1 MRIGPSY
8 QQAAQPVTYPAMD
21 TQSTAQGSVAML
33 LPIMGLVFIAFLVI
47 GLAMPVLPLHV
58 HQGLGF
64 GTFVVGLV
72 AGSQFAASLV
82 SRVWA
87 GRQADTRGA
96 KQAVIAGL
104 LASAAAGLLYLVSL
118 SFVSKPETSVAIL
131 LLGRAV
137 LGAGESFIIT
147 GAQTWGLALAGAR
160 NTGKVLAW
168 MGTAMYAAFALGA
181 PIGTTLYGAYGFT
194 AIALATTLVPLAALL
209 LAAPVR
215 RVTPTARAHAPL
227 SAVIGAVWVPGVG
240 LALSSFGFGAMI
252 AFVSLLFV
260 ARGWTVWPAFTSFAM
275 AFILARV
282 FLGHLA
288 DRFGG
293 ARVALIFV
301 LIEAAGQA
309 VLWAAPWSALG
320 SVGAALTGFGYSLV
334 YPGFGVEA
342 VRRAPPQSRGLA
354 MGAYTAFLDLTLAL
368 ASPLLG
374 LIAGVA
380 GIGSVFLTSAVV
392 VLCAAVIAMR
402 LLTPSM
408 RRAGAI
414 RGLASGKLIDTLP
427 TSLAAKAK

>member
-1 MRIGPSY
+1 MEIDRIS
-8 QQAAQPVTYPAMD
+8 
-21 TQSTAQGSVAML
+21 QGSAAAGL
-33 LPIMGLVFIAFLVI
+33 IPIMGMVLIAFLVV

-58 HQGLGF
+58 HEGLGLS
-64 GTFVVGLV
+64 TFVVGLV

-87 GRQADTRGA
+87 GRHADLRGA
-96 KQAVIAGL
+96 KHAVVAGL
-104 LASAAAGLLYLVSL
+104 VASTGAGLLYLLSL
-118 SFVSKPETSVAIL
+118 HFASAPAISVAIL
-131 LLGRAV
+131 LLGRAL

-147 GAQTWGLALAGAR
+147 GAQAWGLALVGSQH
-160 NTGKVLAW
+160 TGKVLAW

-181 PIGTTLYGAYGFT
+181 PVGTTLHGVYGFT

-309 VLWAAPWSALG
+309 LLWAAPWSALG

-368 ASPLLG
+368 ARPLLG
-374 LIAGVA
+374 LIAAGP
-380 GIGSVFLTSAVV
+380 GIGSVFLTSAGV

-402 LLTPSM
+402 LLSPSM

-414 RGLASGKLIDTLP
+414 RGLASRKLIDTV
-427 TSLAAKAK
+427 S

>member
-1 MRIGPSY
+1 MSPCELSHLISSPPSCY
-8 QQAAQPVTYPAMD
+8 LVRMEMD
-21 TQSTAQGSVAML
+21 TQRNVHGSVTRL

-181 PIGTTLYGAYGFT
+181 PIGTFLYAGYGFD
-194 AIALATTLVPLAALL
+194 AIALATTLVPLAALVL
-209 LAAPVR
+209 VTPLRRVPPTTRVRPALTKVLAAV
-215 RVTPTARAHAPL
+215 
-227 SAVIGAVWVPGVG
+227 SVPGLG
-240 LALSSFGFGAMI
+240 LALSSVGFGATT
-252 AFVSLLFV
+252 AFVGLLF
-260 ARGWTVWPAFTSFAM
+260 AASGWTVWPAFTAFAA

-282 FLGHLA
+282 FFGHL
-288 DRFGG
+288 
-293 ARVALIFV
+293 
-301 LIEAAGQA
+301 
-309 VLWAAPWSALG
+309 
-320 SVGAALTGFGYSLV
+320 
-334 YPGFGVEA
+334 
-342 VRRAPPQSRGLA
+342 
-354 MGAYTAFLDLTLAL
+354 
-368 ASPLLG
+368 
-374 LIAGVA
+374 
-380 GIGSVFLTSAVV
+380 
-392 VLCAAVIAMR
+392 
-402 LLTPSM
+402 
-408 RRAGAI
+408 
-414 RGLASGKLIDTLP
+414 
-427 TSLAAKAK
+427 